1 MVVNTTEERSRRIAA
16 DVLDEQVTSTWV
28 LIEEVGDV
36 VDEAGDDDQRT
47 LDRLFLD
54 CGYSRQSRFRVNYMA
69 TYNSPS

>member
-36 VDEAGDDDQRT
+36 VDETGDDDQRT

-54 CGYSRQSRFRVNYMA
+54 CEYSRQSRFRVNYMV